1 MSTQPQYLLGLYV
14 AEHRDGPPVSP
25 GVVASSLDRSP
36 ATVIEAFRQFESEGL
51 LTYEPYEGATL
62 TESGRRRA
70 ADLHETYVTLSWFF
84 RSVLELDDYEKEAME
99 LAGVVSPD
107 VAKRFAA
114 TLPVSVD
121 ESVDA
126 SPVVDESVDVSP
138 AVEERRGDTQ
148 NGGE

>member
-84 RSVLELDDYEKEAME
+84 RSVLELDDYETEAME

-121 ESVDA
+121 ESVD
-126 SPVVDESVDVSP
+126 VSP